1 MSDQQIEAFREF
13 ERAGWNEVAEEY
25 ARVSRNLTPQAAGPL
40 LDAAQVTSGD
50 RVLDVA
56 SGPGW
61 VAAEAAGRGADAT
74 GLDISASMVEGA
86 RRRHPTITFEVGSAE
101 EMPFEDGSFDAV
113 VSAFGMPHFADH
125 AAVFAE
131 VRRVLRPSGRLA
143 VASWNP
149 PATNPFFAVALGAI
163 AQCGSLDVDLPVGV
177 DMFTWAD
184 DDACR
189 ELFSRA
195 GLGPH
200 TRTPVDLLLVSDDG
214 PAEVVK
220 VLDGASVRSRAL
232 FHAQAPEAKVAIVEK
247 IGELLGPM
255 ERDGM
260 WTITASAFV
269 LSAESI

>member
-1 MSDQQIEAFREF
+1 MSEQQIEAFSEF

-25 ARVSRNLTPQAAGPL
+25 ARVSRNLTPQAVGPL

-61 VAAEAAGRGADAT
+61 VAAEAAGRGADVT

-125 AAVFAE
+125 AAVSAQA
-131 VRRVLRPSGRLA
+131 RRVLRPSGRLA

-177 DMFTWAD
+177 DMFMWAD

-195 GLGPH
+195 GFGPH

-220 VLDGASVRSRAL
+220 VLEGASVRSRAL

-247 IGELLGPM
+247 IGELLEPM
-255 ERDGM
+255 ERDGT